1 MKIVVLSG
9 KGGTGKTTIS
19 TNLAINMQN
28 AVLID
33 TDVEE
38 PNSHIFLKPHIED
51 TISVTKEYPRV
62 TEQCILCGK
71 CGDFCRYN
79 AILPGRNK
87 VLIFKEM
94 CHDCGGCQ
102 LVCPTNAIE
111 YISRGI
117 GNIYSGASE
126 YGVNMK
132 YGDLDVGEVSGVKI
146 IEKLKELV
154 KDEEMVI
161 IDAPPGTSCSTVAAA
176 TDADYAIIVSEPT
189 PFGVSDMKMVVEML
203 RNMNIPFGVVV
214 NKVGLGDEEIYRYCD
229 EENIEILQEIPFDR
243 EIAKLYASGN
253 ILSNELQSYKEKFEA
268 ILKKIK
274 YRNRNKSFIF

>member
-19 TNLAINMQN
+19 TNLAINIKKV
-28 AVLID
+28 VLID

-38 PNSHIFLKPHIED
+38 PNSHIFLKPQIED
-51 TISVTKEYPRV
+51 SVSVTKDYPKVDIDR
-62 TEQCILCGK
+62 CILCGK

-79 AILPGRNK
+79 AILPARNR
-87 VLIFKEM
+87 VLLFKEM
-94 CHDCGGCQ
+94 CHDCGGCE
-102 LVCPTNAIE
+102 LVCPTHAIS
-111 YISRGI
+111 YISREI
-117 GNIYSGASE
+117 GNIYSGTSN
-126 YGVNMK
+126 YGVKMK
-132 YGDLDVGEVSGVKI
+132 YGDLNVGEVSGVKI
-146 IEKLKELV
+146 IEELKELV
-154 KDEEMVI
+154 KDEDMVI

-214 NKVGLGDEEIYRYCD
+214 NKAGLGDEEIYEYCD

-243 EIAKLYASGN
+243 EIAKLYASGS
-253 ILSNELQSYKEKFEA
+253 ILSHELQSYKEKFEV
-268 ILKKIK
+268 ILEKIK
-274 YRNRNKSFIF
+274 KLF

>member
-62 TEQCILCGK
+62 TDQCILCGK

-214 NKVGLGDEEIYRYCD
+214 NKAGLGDEEIYRYCD

>member
-19 TNLAINMQN
+19 TNLAVNIKN

-38 PNSHIFLKPHIED
+38 PNSHVFLNPKIED
-51 TISVTKEYPRV
+51 TIPVTKDYPDV
-62 TEQCILCGK
+62 DMDKCILCGK

-79 AILPGRNK
+79 AILPARNK

-94 CHDCGGCQ
+94 CHDCGGCE
-102 LVCPTNAIE
+102 LVCPAHAIK
-111 YISRGI
+111 YIKREI
-117 GNIYSGASE
+117 GNIYSGVSK
-126 YGVNMK
+126 YGVKMK
-132 YGDLDVGEVSGVKI
+132 YGDLNVGEVSGVKI
-146 IEKLKELV
+146 IEELKELV

-176 TDADYAIIVSEPT
+176 TGVDYAIVVSEPT

-214 NKVGLGDEEIYRYCD
+214 NKAGLGDNEIYEYCD
-229 EENIEILQEIPFDR
+229 EENIEILQEVPFDK

-253 ILSNELQSYKEKFEA
+253 ILSYELKVYKEKIET

-274 YRNRNKSFIF
+274 

>member
-62 TEQCILCGK
+62 TDQCILCGK

-203 RNMNIPFGVVV
+203 RNMNISFGVVV
-214 NKVGLGDEEIYRYCD
+214 NKAGLGDEEIYRYCD